1 MTNLL
6 LHFSKSE
13 IDDLLVLERGEGP
26 YVFDTD
32 GRRYIDALSSLFG
45 CAGCGVRT
53 VGDPR
58 GAGSKSAGAAGRLS
72 YSAVD

>member
-26 YVFDTD
+26 YVPEP
-32 GRRYIDALSSLFG
+32 
-45 CAGCGVRT
+45 V
-53 VGDPR
+53 
-58 GAGSKSAGAAGRLS
+58 AA
-72 YSAVD
+72 